1 MKRVVLALA
10 ALFLSA
16 CVTINTIPDY
26 SGLASQTVPSNVQL
40 LGTFTN
46 WRTGET
52 KVDAVFCSGYVV
64 SETQIYTAGH
74 CVDSKEVRQP
84 DGRIKVRL
92 YNGRIVL
99 ATVVK
104 FSFTEADIHGT
115 NTDSAL
121 LEIKAEEGGYL
132 PHAVTKGDSR
142 AIKQGQQVAIVGNTF
157 GELVNSFTVGV
168 LSFYERTVSWG
179 VYHQTDA
186 LAGPGNSG
194 GPVFN
199 MAGELIGMLTRGG
212 GGVSFFIPLHI
223 VEAELAAAGNKP
235 FEELRFKAKRQK

>member
-1 MKRVVLALA
+1 MKKVLLALA
-10 ALFLSA
+10 ALALAA
-16 CVTINTIPDY
+16 CTTVAYPDY
-26 SGLASQTVPSNVQL
+26 SDLASQTVPSNVQL

-84 DGRIKVRL
+84 DGRIKIRL
-92 YNGRIVL
+92 HDGRIVL
-99 ATVVK
+99 AVVVK
-104 FSFTEADIHGT
+104 FAFSEEEGKA
-115 NTDSAL
+115 TDSAL
-121 LEIKAEEGGYL
+121 LEVKEGGL
-132 PHAVTKGDSR
+132 GKIVKKGDSR
-142 AIKQGQQVAIVGNTF
+142 ALRQGQQVAIVGNTF
-157 GELVNSFTVGV
+157 GELTNSFTVGV
-168 LSFYERTVSWG
+168 MSAVRRVFEWG

-199 MAGELIGMLTRGG
+199 MAGELVGMLTRGG
-212 GGVSFFIPLHI
+212 GGVSFFVPLDV

-235 FEELRFKAKRQK
+235 YEELRYKAKRQKK

>member
-1 MKRVVLALA
+1 MKRVLLALA
-10 ALFLSA
+10 ALSLSA

-26 SGLASQTVPSNVQL
+26 SGLASQVVPSNVQL

-52 KVDAVFCSGYVV
+52 RVDAVFCSGYVV
-64 SETQIYTAGH
+64 SETEIYTAGH
-74 CVDSKEVRQP
+74 CVDSREVRQP

-99 ATVVK
+99 ADVVK
-104 FSFTEADIHGT
+104 FSFSEVEGKDT
-115 NTDSAL
+115 AL
-121 LEIKAEEGGYL
+121 LRIKAEEGGYL
-132 PHAVTKGDSR
+132 PNAVTKGD
-142 AIKQGQQVAIVGNTF
+142 AQALKQGEQVAIVGNTF

-168 LSFYERTVSWG
+168 VSYMNRSLGELG
-179 VYHQTDA
+179 VFHQTDS

-199 MAGELIGMLTRGG
+199 MRGELVGMLTRGG
-212 GGVSFFIPLHI
+212 GGVSLFIPLDV
-223 VEAELAAAGNKP
+223 VEAELAKAVHVP
-235 FEELRFKAKRQK
+235 FEKLRWKAKRQKRS

>member
-16 CVTINTIPDY
+16 CVTINVVPDY
-26 SGLASQTVPSNVQL
+26 SELASQVVPSNVQL

-46 WRTGET
+46 WRTGEQR
-52 KVDAVFCSGYVV
+52 VDAVFCSGYVV

-99 ATVVK
+99 ADVIK
-104 FSFTEADIHGT
+104 FTFSETEGKDT
-115 NTDSAL
+115 AL
-121 LEIKAEEGGYL
+121 LQIRAEEGGYL
-132 PHAVTKGDSR
+132 PYAVKKGD
-142 AIKQGQQVAIVGNTF
+142 AQALKVGQQVAIVGNTF
-157 GELVNSFTVGV
+157 GELTNSFTVGV
-168 LSFYERTVSWG
+168 VSFMNRALNELG
-179 VYHQTDA
+179 VFHQTDA

-199 MAGELIGMLTRGG
+199 MQGELVGMLTRGG
-212 GGVSFFIPLHI
+212 GGVSLFIPLDVI
-223 VEAELAAAGNKP
+223 EAELAKATNVP
-235 FEELRFKAKRQK
+235 FEKLRWKAKRSKKSS